1 MTRAF
6 SLPSMPK
13 FTLSLSALAGAT
25 LIAGAAMAHH
35 GWSWAEADQ
44 IDLTGK
50 ITAISFAPPHP
61 TLELET
67 AEGPWR
73 IELGNP
79 NQTQRSGFVEGIAT
93 VGDEIT
99 VRGNRS
105 LDPDE
110 KRLKAVR
117 VIVEGT
123 NYDIYPS
130 RIVTN

>member
-1 MTRAF
+1 MTPSFRI
-6 SLPSMPK
+6 SLLKP
-13 FTLSLSALAGAT
+13 TLPVAALAGG
-25 LIAGAAMAHH
+25 LLLAGAAVAHH

-44 IDLTGK
+44 INLTGK

-61 TLELET
+61 TLELDT

-79 NQTQRSGFVEGIAT
+79 NQTQRSGFVEGVVA

-105 LDPDE
+105 LDPEE

-117 VIVEGT
+117 VIVEGK
-123 NYDIYPS
+123 NYDIYPN

>member
-1 MTRAF
+1 
-6 SLPSMPK
+6 MPK
-13 FTLSLSALAGAT
+13 STLSLSALAGAA
-25 LIAGAAMAHH
+25 LFAGAALAHH

-44 IDLTGK
+44 IDLTGT
-50 ITAISFAPPHP
+50 ITTISFAPPHP

-67 AEGPWR
+67 AEGSWR

-79 NQTQRSGFVEGIAT
+79 NQTQRSGFVEGVVA

-117 VIVEGT
+117 VVVEGK

>member
-1 MTRAF
+1 MTRAY

-13 FTLSLSALAGAT
+13 LTLSLSALAGAA
-25 LIAGAAMAHH
+25 LLAGAAMAHH

-44 IDLTGK
+44 INLTGK
-50 ITAISFAPPHP
+50 LTAISFAPPHP
-61 TLELET
+61 TLELHT
-67 AEGPWR
+67 ADGVWR

-79 NQTQRSGFVEGIAT
+79 GLTQRSGFVEGVVA
-93 VGDEIT
+93 VGDDIT

-117 VIVEGT
+117 VIVEGK
-123 NYDIYPS
+123 NYDIYPN

>member
-1 MTRAF
+1 MNRTQ
-6 SLPSMPK
+6 
-13 FTLSLSALAGAT
+13 SLSALA
-25 LIAGAAMAHH
+25 LSSFAGAALLAGAALAHH

-44 IDLTGK
+44 IDLTGT

-61 TLELET
+61 TLELQT
-67 AEGPWR
+67 AEGLWR

-79 NQTQRSGFVEGIAT
+79 NQTQRSGFVEGVAA

>member
-1 MTRAF
+1 MTRSF
-6 SLPSMPK
+6 SLPSMTKP
-13 FTLSLSALAGAT
+13 TLAFSALAGAA
-25 LIAGAAMAHH
+25 LLAGAAMAHH

-44 IDLTGK
+44 IDLTGT
-50 ITAISFAPPHP
+50 ITSISFAPPHP
-61 TLELET
+61 TVELDT
-67 AEGPWR
+67 ADGAWR

-79 NQTQRSGFVEGIAT
+79 NQTQRSGFVEGVVA
-93 VGDEIT
+93 VGNEIT

-105 LDPDE
+105 LDPNE

-117 VIVEGT
+117 VTVAGK

>member
-1 MTRAF
+1 MTRSF
-6 SLPSMPK
+6 SLPSMTKP
-13 FTLSLSALAGAT
+13 TLALSALAGAA
-25 LIAGAAMAHH
+25 LLAGAAMAHH

-44 IDLTGK
+44 IDLTGT

-61 TLELET
+61 TLELDT
-67 AEGPWR
+67 TDGGWR

-79 NQTQRSGFVEGIAT
+79 GLTQRSGFVEGVVA

-99 VRGNRS
+99 IRGNRS

-117 VIVEGT
+117 VTVAGK

>member
-1 MTRAF
+1 MNR
-6 SLPSMPK
+6 S
-13 FTLSLSALAGAT
+13 LSLSILAGVV
-25 LIAGAAMAHH
+25 LSAGAAMAHH

-61 TLELET
+61 TLELDAADGT
-67 AEGPWR
+67 WR

-79 NQTQRSGFVEGIAT
+79 GITQRSGFVEGVVA
-93 VGDEIT
+93 VGDEVT

-117 VIVEGT
+117 VVVSGK
-123 NYDIYPS
+123 NYDIYPK

>member
-1 MTRAF
+1 MNRA
-6 SLPSMPK
+6 
-13 FTLSLSALAGAT
+13 LSLSALAGAT
-25 LIAGAAMAHH
+25 LVAGAAMAHH

-44 IDLTGK
+44 IDLTGR

-61 TLELET
+61 TLELDT

-79 NQTQRSGFVEGIAT
+79 NQTQHSGFVEGVAEI
-93 VGDEIT
+93 GDEIT

-117 VIVEGT
+117 VIVEGK
-123 NYDIYPS
+123 NYDIYPN

>member
-1 MTRAF
+1 MIMNRAV
-6 SLPSMPK
+6 SPAAPVLA
-13 FTLSLSALAGAT
+13 TLAGAA
-25 LIAGAAMAHH
+25 LFAGAAMAHH

-44 IDLTGK
+44 IDLTGT
-50 ITAISFAPPHP
+50 ITSISFAPPHP
-61 TLELET
+61 TVELDT
-67 AEGPWR
+67 ADGAWR

-79 NQTQRSGFVEGIAT
+79 NQTQRSGFVEGVVA
-93 VGDEIT
+93 VGNEIT

-105 LDPDE
+105 LDPNE

-117 VIVEGT
+117 VTVAGK

>member
-1 MTRAF
+1 MNR
-6 SLPSMPK
+6 S
-13 FTLSLSALAGAT
+13 LSLSILAGVA
-25 LIAGAAMAHH
+25 LSAGAAMAHH

-61 TLELET
+61 TLELDAADGT
-67 AEGPWR
+67 WR

-79 NQTQRSGFVEGIAT
+79 GITQRSGFVEGVVA
-93 VGDEIT
+93 VGDEVT

-117 VIVEGT
+117 VVVSGK
-123 NYDIYPS
+123 NYDIYPN

>member
-1 MTRAF
+1 MNRA
-6 SLPSMPK
+6 
-13 FTLSLSALAGAT
+13 LSLSGLAAAT
-25 LIAGAAMAHH
+25 LFAGAAVAHH

-44 IDLTGK
+44 INLTGK
-50 ITAISFAPPHP
+50 LTAISFAPPHP
-61 TLELET
+61 TLELDT
-67 AEGPWR
+67 ADGAWR

-79 NQTQRSGFVEGIAT
+79 ALTQRSGFVEGVVA

-105 LDPDE
+105 LDPNE

-117 VIVEGT
+117 VIVEGK
-123 NYDIYPS
+123 NYDIYPN

>member
-1 MTRAF
+1 MNR
-6 SLPSMPK
+6 S
-13 FTLSLSALAGAT
+13 LSLSALAGVA
-25 LIAGAAMAHH
+25 LSAGAAMAHH

-44 IDLTGK
+44 IDLTGT
-50 ITAISFAPPHP
+50 ITSISFAPPHP
-61 TLELET
+61 TLELNT
-67 AEGPWR
+67 ADGAWR

-79 NQTQRSGFVEGIAT
+79 NQTQRSGFVEGVAN

-117 VIVEGT
+117 VIVADK

>member
-1 MTRAF
+1 MNR
-6 SLPSMPK
+6 S
-13 FTLSLSALAGAT
+13 LSLSALAGIA
-25 LIAGAAMAHH
+25 LSAGAAMAHH

-44 IDLTGK
+44 IDLTGT
-50 ITAISFAPPHP
+50 ITSISFAPPHP
-61 TLELET
+61 TLELNT
-67 AEGPWR
+67 ADGAWR

-79 NQTQRSGFVEGIAT
+79 NQTQRSGFVEGVAN

-117 VIVEGT
+117 VIVADK

>member
-1 MTRAF
+1 MTRSF
-6 SLPSMPK
+6 SLPSMTK
-13 FTLSLSALAGAT
+13 STLALSALAGAA
-25 LIAGAAMAHH
+25 LLAGAAMAHH

-44 IDLTGK
+44 INLTGK
-50 ITAISFAPPHP
+50 LTSISFAPPHP
-61 TLELET
+61 TLELDT
-67 AEGPWR
+67 ADGAWR

-79 NQTQRSGFVEGIAT
+79 GLTQRSGFVEGVVA

-117 VIVEGT
+117 VIVSGK
-123 NYDIYPS
+123 NYDIYPN

>member
-1 MTRAF
+1 MNR
-6 SLPSMPK
+6 S
-13 FTLSLSALAGAT
+13 LSLSALAGVA
-25 LIAGAAMAHH
+25 LSAGAAMAHH

-44 IDLTGK
+44 IDLTGT
-50 ITAISFAPPHP
+50 ITSISFAPPHP
-61 TLELET
+61 TLELNT
-67 AEGPWR
+67 ADGTWR

-79 NQTQRSGFVEGIAT
+79 NQTQRSGFVEGVAN

-117 VIVEGT
+117 VIVADK

>member
-1 MTRAF
+1 MNR
-6 SLPSMPK
+6 S
-13 FTLSLSALAGAT
+13 LSLSALAGVA
-25 LIAGAAMAHH
+25 LSAGAAMAHH

-44 IDLTGK
+44 IDLIGT
-50 ITAISFAPPHP
+50 ITSISFAPPHP
-61 TLELET
+61 TLELNT
-67 AEGPWR
+67 ADGAWR

-79 NQTQRSGFVEGIAT
+79 NQTQRSGFVEGVAN

-117 VIVEGT
+117 VIVADK

>member
-1 MTRAF
+1 MTRSF
-6 SLPSMPK
+6 SLPSMTK
-13 FTLSLSALAGAT
+13 STLALSALAGAA
-25 LIAGAAMAHH
+25 LLAGAAMAHH

-44 IDLTGK
+44 INLTGK
-50 ITAISFAPPHP
+50 LTAISFAPPHP
-61 TLELET
+61 TLELDT
-67 AEGPWR
+67 ADGAWR

-79 NQTQRSGFVEGIAT
+79 GLTQRSGFVEGVVA

-105 LDPDE
+105 LDPNE

-117 VIVEGT
+117 VIVSGK
-123 NYDIYPS
+123 NYDIYPN